1 MEKII
6 KALLEAKYPTV
17 NVASLLE
24 IVNATPRPAL
34 ATEIICGLYEA
45 PVVST
50 HAHIHDADCEYV
62 RYDKWEDRVH
72 FKYMKNK
79 VISMYVTKGFDTSVI
94 TVDNY
99 KEHRVEWSSRDTTE
113 SFNLPTGEMIE
124 ETSSTSLENWESKS
138 QCLAA

>member
-17 NVASLLE
+17 NVESLLE

-50 HAHIHDADCEYV
+50 HAHMNNADCQYV

-72 FKYMKNK
+72 YKYMKNK
-79 VISMYVTKGFDTSVI
+79 LISMYVTKGFDTSVI

-99 KEHRVEWSSRDTTE
+99 KEHQVAWSSRDTTE
-113 SFNLPTGEMIE
+113 SFYLTLPEMIE
-124 ETSSTSLENWESKS
+124 ETSSTSLENWEEKS
-138 QCLAA
+138 QYLAA